1 MLSDLIFRALPKHH
15 FTMKII
21 SLAPLTH
28 MFENLLSD

>member
-21 SLAPLTH
+21 SLAPLT
-28 MFENLLSD
+28 FFA